1 MTLKSHFAFLRRKI
15 EFALDKKRLI
25 DDGRYDKPYPFSYC
39 NKVEADKIVLE
50 AYDEVVQ
57 QCRAAN
63 AAGRCYEQILKEHGV
78 SDHDLFVRFNELFMT
93 ELKKEYS

>member
-1 MTLKSHFAFLRRKI
+1 MLKGHFQFMRRKI
-15 EFALDKKRLI
+15 MFALNQKRLL
-25 DDGRYDKPYPFSYC
+25 DSGDYNEPYPFEWCSRA
-39 NKVEADKIVLE
+39 EAEEIILS
-50 AYDEVVQ
+50 AYDNAVQ
-57 QCRAAN
+57 LCRDAN